1 MNISA
6 ALAAATESLQEAGVV
21 EYRREASSLLKF
33 VLERP
38 ASFLIAHPE
47 YELTETE
54 AVAFAVAV
62 ERRSTREPFQYIV
75 GRQEFYGLDFVV
87 EPEVLIPR
95 PETEILVEAA
105 IVELSNREE
114 PRFCEVG
121 VGSGCVSISILV
133 SQPTASAVAVD
144 ISRPALAVAQR
155 NAIAHQVDDRI
166 ELIESDLFTNVKGK
180 FDLIV
185 SNPPYIPAEDIDL
198 LQIEVRDY
206 EPLSALS
213 GGPGGLD
220 IVKRLI
226 GEAPRHL
233 GRRGSLMVEIGIG
246 QSDDVAAMFDQ
257 HIWHSPNFLP
267 DLQKIPRTALVKL
280 RV

>member
-1 MNISA
+1 MNIA
-6 ALAAATESLQEAGVV
+6 EYLAAATRQLKA
-21 EYRREASSLLKF
+21 ASVDQPERQATSLLKF
-33 VLERP
+33 VLDRP

-47 YELTETE
+47 YELSEDE
-54 AVAFAVAV
+54 AAAFAVAV

-75 GRQEFYGLDFVV
+75 GRQEFYALDFVV

-105 IVELSNREE
+105 IAELSCLQT

-133 SQPTASAVAVD
+133 NLPNAKAVGVD
-144 ISRPALAVAQR
+144 VSKSALAVAER
-155 NAIAHQVDDRI
+155 NAVTHNVTDRF
-166 ELIESDLFTNVKGK
+166 ELIESDLLANIKGK

-185 SNPPYIPAEDIDL
+185 SNPPYIPAEDIET

-206 EPLSALS
+206 EPLTALS

-220 IVKRLI
+220 IVRRLI
-226 GEAPRHL
+226 SDAPTHL
-233 GRRGSLMVEIGIG
+233 VAGGSLMMEIGIG
-246 QSDDVAAMFDQ
+246 QSGEVAVAFDPL
-257 HIWHSPNFLP
+257 IWHSPSFLA
-267 DLQKIPRTALVKL
+267 DLQQIPRTVVAKL
-280 RV
+280 RD

>member
-1 MNISA
+1 MTLA
-6 ALAAATESLQEAGVV
+6 EYLAAAAMRLKTASVDQPERQ
-21 EYRREASSLLKF
+21 ASSLLKF
-33 VLERP
+33 VLDRP

-47 YELTETE
+47 YELSGDE
-54 AVAFAVAV
+54 AAAFAVAV

-105 IVELSNREE
+105 IAELSCLQT

-133 SQPTASAVAVD
+133 NLPNAKAVGVDVSRSAIAVAE
-144 ISRPALAVAQR
+144 R
-155 NAIAHQVDDRI
+155 NAVTHNVTDRF
-166 ELIESDLFTNVKGK
+166 ELIESDLFANIKGR

-185 SNPPYIPAEDIDL
+185 SNPPYIPVEDIET

-206 EPLSALS
+206 EPLTALS

-220 IVKRLI
+220 IVKRI
-226 GEAPRHL
+226 ISEAPVHL
-233 GRRGSLMVEIGIG
+233 VTSGSLIMEI
-246 QSDDVAAMFDQ
+246 
-257 HIWHSPNFLP
+257 
-267 DLQKIPRTALVKL
+267 
-280 RV
+280 

>member
-1 MNISA
+1 MNIPS
-6 ALAAATESLQEAGVV
+6 ALAAATESLEQAGVV

-47 YELTETE
+47 YELSETE

-105 IVELSNREE
+105 IDVLSNLET
-114 PRFCEVG
+114 PRFCEIG
-121 VGSGCVSISILV
+121 VGSGCVSISMLV
-133 SQPTASAVAVD
+133 NLPNASAIAADV
-144 ISRPALAVAQR
+144 SRTALAVAER
-155 NAIAHQVDDRI
+155 NAVTHQVHERI
-166 ELIESDLFTNVKGK
+166 DLIESDLFANVEGK

-185 SNPPYIPAEDIDL
+185 SNPPYIPAEDIDA

-206 EPLSALS
+206 EPLTALS
-213 GGPGGLD
+213 GGPGGLE
-220 IVKRLI
+220 IVRRLI
-226 GEAPRHL
+226 TEAPTHL
-233 GRRGSLMVEIGIG
+233 VAGGSLMMEIGIG
-246 QSDDVAAMFDQ
+246 QSADVATMFDPL
-257 HIWHSPNFLP
+257 IWHESRFLP
-267 DLQKIPRTALVKL
+267 DLQQIPRTVIAKL
-280 RV
+280 RG